1 MTREKPQRG
10 HGTSVC
16 RVAHRTLYAEAL
28 AIIKREYATDLKQP
42 EVARRIG
49 ASERALQRAFAEHS
63 DLSFSQQLGATKMNV
78 AGRLLRGT
86 ELPIGEIARRVGYSS
101 HASFSKAFHAHYEM
115 SPIAYREAA
124 EVYRRLT

>member
-1 MTREKPQRG
+1 MTKEEPRRG
-10 HGTSVC
+10 HGDSV
-16 RVAHRTLYAEAL
+16 RREAHRTLYSEAL

-63 DLSFSQQLGATKMNV
+63 DLSFSQQLTATKMNV
-78 AGRLLRGT
+78 AGRVLRGT
-86 ELPIGEIARRVGYSS
+86 ELPIGEIAHRVGYST
-101 HASFSKAFHAHYEM
+101 HASLSKAFQAHYGM

-124 EVYRRLT
+124 AVYRRLS